1 MPCHDTAQAFAD
13 LLGLL
18 SHENADIAADVLEL
32 FKDLTE
38 EDVVQDSVGFL
49 QLCMPPDFGTLLLWC
64 WLYLLKSTLSSPQL
78 SGSILL

>member
-49 QLCMPPDFGTLLLWC
+49 QRSLPPRHDSPSLSPCMCLL
-64 WLYLLKSTLSSPQL
+64 Q
-78 SGSILL
+78 SILYHERRCRR

>member
-1 MPCHDTAQAFAD
+1 MQAFAD

-38 EDVVQDSVGFL
+38 EDVVQDSVGDCSFT
-49 QLCMPPDFGTLLLWC
+49 CC
-64 WLYLLKSTLSSPQL
+64 RC
-78 SGSILL
+78 